1 MGEFITEQQDG
12 HVLTIT
18 LNRPEVLNAMH
29 DPAFAELNG
38 AFDRF
43 AANDDLWVAILTG
56 AGRGFSAGFD
66 VRHTP
71 APPRPGEHMFRNTY
85 RPRLLKPIIAAVNG
99 VAYGGGWELA
109 LGCDIVVADPSA
121 RFALSEPRIGLVA
134 LAGGATLLPLRMP
147 YHLAMELLLTGRAI
161 DAATAHRHG
170 VVNAISDPGE
180 VMALARRYA
189 EEILLCAP
197 RALAMTKQI
206 AMAAAEPKALLDDLG
221 ELNHQT
227 LAALFKTED
236 SLEGRKAFLEKRAP
250 QWRNR

>member
-1 MGEFITEQQDG
+1 MGEFITEQHDG

-29 DPAFAELNG
+29 DPAFAELN
-38 AFDRF
+38 AALDRF
-43 AANDDLWVAILTG
+43 AADDDLWVAILTG
-56 AGRGFSAGFD
+56 AGRGFCAGFD
-66 VRHTP
+66 IRTTP
-71 APPRPGEHMFRNTY
+71 APPQPGEHMFRNTY
-85 RPRLLKPIIAAVNG
+85 RPHLLKPLIAAVNG
-99 VAYGGGWELA
+99 AAYGNGWELA

-121 RFALSEPRIGLVA
+121 KFALSEPRIGLVA
-134 LAGGATLLPLRMP
+134 LAGGAARLPLRMP

-170 VVNAISDPGE
+170 VVNAISEPGE

-189 EEILLCAP
+189 EELLRCAP

-206 AMAAAEPKALLDDLG
+206 AIAAAEPEALMAELG
-221 ELNHQT
+221 ELSHAT
-227 LAALFKTED
+227 LAELFKTED
-236 SLEGRKAFLEKRAP
+236 SLEGRTAFLEKRAP